1 MPLRKMVERI
11 RIHKFQ
17 ILNNKVITAL
27 DKYFKLSNGENVAF
41 EYVHLS
47 QSPTH
52 QSLISI

>member
-1 MPLRKMVERI
+1 MPLKKMVERI

-17 ILNNKVITAL
+17 ILNNKVITTL
-27 DKYFKLSNGENVAF
+27 DKYLKLSNGENVAF

-52 QSLISI
+52 QSLVIS